1 MLRVTADSNIYISAM
16 NFGGAP
22 DKLLDMA
29 RNGDIVLAISDPI
42 LEEVTHVLCD
52 KFGWSDEA
60 IKLAQARIADFTEKV
75 QPRRAIDVVK
85 EDPSD
90 NRILECAEAGGSE
103 FIVTGDAHLLKLG
116 QFAGMKILKPAEFLG
131 LQSSPGR
138 GR

>member
-1 MLRVTADSNIYISAM
+1 V
-16 NFGGAP
+16 
-22 DKLLDMA
+22 
-29 RNGDIVLAISDPI
+29 
-42 LEEVTHVLCD
+42 EEVTHVLRD
-52 KFGWSDEA
+52 KFGWTDEA

-75 QPRRAIDVVK
+75 HPRRAIDVVK
-85 EDPSD
+85 DDPSD

-131 LQSSPGR
+131 RQSSPGR